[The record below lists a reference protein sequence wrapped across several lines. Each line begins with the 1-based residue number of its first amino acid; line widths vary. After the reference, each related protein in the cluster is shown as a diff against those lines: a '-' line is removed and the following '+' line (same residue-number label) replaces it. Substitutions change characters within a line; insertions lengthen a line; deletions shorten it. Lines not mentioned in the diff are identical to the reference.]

1 MAKNEK
7 ICIIGAGPAGLSAA
21 VHLEKNGYTDY
32 SILEKEDHVGGK
44 CHSPYHDGKR
54 FEMGAIMGCPTYYAV
69 HELELFGGVDHNGP
83 KLERAYRKMNGKP
96 YDPFN
101 PKKNPLL
108 IPHLLKMKSQ
118 VKKLGTLLATKY
130 KGYQYTGHKGISEG
144 KYDGYDPV
152 TGEHVVGENSNLK
165 DLCMN
170 FKDFCKLNKVEL
182 AQEIWIGPYTA
193 FGYGF
198 FDEIPAAY
206 VLKYLDFATAMYFV
220 NKDLWTWKD
229 GTQSIYEAVN
239 EKLQHPARLNV
250 NITKVTRENGK
261 VQVYIGDE
269 MEEYDK
275 IIVTAPL
282 QYLPSYFDATEQ
294 EKALFSKIDYERY
307 DVTAIT
313 CKKGT
318 YYPDMSGY
326 LFDNMVPERL
336 GHLMVFYHRW
346 KNEPNQVLTTYVLR
360 NYKGKELKTY
370 EEAKKMAWDDM
381 KLCGIDIDKCV
392 YERKWYYFPHVFE
405 KDYADGW
412 YEKVESMQGQ
422 LNTYYAG
429 EIMSFGDMEETVQYS
444 KDLVARFF

>member
-1 MAKNEK
+1 
-7 ICIIGAGPAGLSAA
+7 
-21 VHLEKNGYTDY
+21 
-32 SILEKEDHVGGK
+32 
-44 CHSPYHDGKR
+44 
-54 FEMGAIMGCPTYYAV
+54 
-69 HELELFGGVDHNGP
+69 
-83 KLERAYRKMNGKP
+83 
-96 YDPFN
+96 
-101 PKKNPLL
+101 
-108 IPHLLKMKSQ
+108 
-118 VKKLGTLLATKY
+118 
-130 KGYQYTGHKGISEG
+130 
-144 KYDGYDPV
+144 
-152 TGEHVVGENSNLK
+152 
-165 DLCMN
+165 
-170 FKDFCKLNKVEL
+170 
-182 AQEIWIGPYTA
+182 
-193 FGYGF
+193 
-198 FDEIPAAY
+198 
-206 VLKYLDFATAMYFV
+206 
-220 NKDLWTWKD
+220 
-229 GTQSIYEAVN
+229 
-239 EKLQHPARLNV
+239 
-250 NITKVTRENGK
+250 
-261 VQVYIGDE
+261 

-275 IIVTAPL
+275 IIVTSPL
-282 QYLPSYFDATEQ
+282 QYLPSFFDATEQ